1 MQHVKTKI
9 FEYGTL
15 EISHLKQ
22 VDKILGEAIHRL
34 GKVERCVIPDLF
46 QALIYAMIGQQ
57 ISVKAAHTIW
67 IRMQERFN
75 EITPQSI
82 SKGSAQA
89 VQQCGTTT
97 RKAEYIY
104 KIANKISQRDFDISV
119 LYHLTD
125 DEIIRRL
132 ASLEGVGVWTAEMVL
147 LNSMERPNIVSWK
160 DIAIRRGMMKLY
172 NLSELTQEQFV
183 EYKNT
188 YSPYGSVAS
197 IYLWQ
202 ISSE

>member
-1 MQHVKTKI
+1 MLRPKF
-9 FEYGTL
+9 FEYGIP
-15 EISHLKQ
+15 EISYLKQ
-22 VDKILGEAIHRL
+22 VDKILGEAINRL

-67 IRMQERFN
+67 SRMQDRFN

-104 KIANKISQRDFDISV
+104 NIANKISQRDFDMSV
-119 LYHLTD
+119 LYHLPD

-132 ASLEGVGVWTAEMVL
+132 SSLEGVGVWTAEMVL

-172 NLSELTQEQFV
+172 NLSELTQEQFA